1 MKNKG
6 KNPCCKAHRTLF
18 IVGVMI
24 MFIGILPNLTSA
36 ELTFNPNE
44 PADIK
49 MSCFGINDN
58 YCAAGVECNITV
70 LLPNMSVLVDN
81 QVMTNQESYYNYT
94 TDSLTER
101 GEYNSLVL
109 CDDGSAAGYTTFTFV
124 VTGIPATSQGNVAV
138 GILLSLVAV
147 GGLFTFIGFKFI
159 GTDKTFPI
167 ALFFIAFAL
176 IISVYAIYLGF
187 IYSRD
192 ILVSS
197 LAMGGQ
203 QTIFIGALFGFTAI
217 IFIAM
222 LYLIVKTLGEL
233 KERKSLIKYGAN
245 YDTKKKMYKGN

>member
-6 KNPCCKAHRTLF
+6 KNSCFKAHRTLF

-24 MFIGILPNLTSA
+24 IFIGIIPNLTSA
-36 ELTFNPNE
+36 QLTFNPNE

-49 MSCFGINDN
+49 LSCFGINDD
-58 YCAAGVECNITV
+58 YCDGGVECNITI
-70 LLPNMSVLVDN
+70 LLPNMSLLVDN
-81 QVMTNQESYYNYT
+81 LVMTNQGSYYNYT
-94 TDSLTER
+94 TDTLTER
-101 GEYNSLVL
+101 GEYNAIVL
-109 CDDGSAAGYTTFTFV
+109 CDDGSAAGYTTFAFT

-147 GGLFTFIGFKFI
+147 AILFIFIGFKFI
-159 GTDKTFPI
+159 ETDKTFPI

-176 IISVYAIYLGF
+176 IICVYAIYLGF

-203 QTIFIGALFGFTAI
+203 QTIFIGSLIGFTGL

-222 LYLIVKTLGEL
+222 LYLIVKTLKEI
-233 KERKSLIKYGAN
+233 KERKSLIRYGSD